1 MARGQKAT
9 PRAEWSE
16 NRKKNQTAWQRENRM
31 KCAADV
37 PRAAGETF
45 RALCASQGLTV
56 SAALASYIQACIS
69 SGCLLDVSA
78 VGISGIVPAAAVAAS
93 QLASAAAPAVDPS
106 QASPAGDACAVP
118 DPCALP
124 ADDSPETVQ
133 APETIP
139 AAGEN
144 SQAGKGAREIPSNS
158 QKSQPSPREIQ
169 EITRPAQCSGAFS
182 PSDCTNTNPRPD
194 MGVSASPAP
203 RAPARV
209 GNSAASAFP
218 PEDTSPQEAPP
229 EESPQE

>member
-16 NRKKNQTAWQRENRM
+16 NRKKNQTAWQREKRM

-37 PRAAGETF
+37 SRAAGDAF
-45 RALCASQGLTV
+45 RALCKASGVSV

-78 VGISGIVPAAAVAAS
+78 VGVSGIVPAAVAAS
-93 QLASAAAPAVDPS
+93 QLASAAAPAVDSS
-106 QASPAGDACAVP
+106 QASPAGDACA
-118 DPCALP
+118 
-124 ADDSPETVQ
+124 
-133 APETIP
+133 APEIVPAPEKSP

-144 SQAGKGAREIPSNS
+144 SQDGKGAREIPSNS
-158 QKSQPSPREIQ
+158 QKSQPGPREIQ
-169 EITRPAQCSGAFS
+169 EITRPAQCGGAFS
-182 PSDCTNTNPRPD
+182 PSDCTNPSPRPD
-194 MGVSASPAP
+194 MGVYASPAP

>member
-16 NRKKNQTAWQRENRM
+16 STREKQNEWKKKNRTQM
-31 KCAADV
+31 AADV
-37 PRAAGETF
+37 PRAAGDAF
-45 RALCASQGLTV
+45 RALCKASGVSV

-78 VGISGIVPAAAVAAS
+78 VGVSGIVPAAVAAS
-93 QLASAAAPAVDPS
+93 QLASAAAPDFDPS

-124 ADDSPETVQ
+124 ADA
-133 APETIP
+133 APEIVPAPEKSP

-169 EITRPAQCSGAFS
+169 EITRPAQCGGAFS
-182 PSDCTNTNPRPD
+182 PSDCTN
-194 MGVSASPAP
+194 SSPQPLLEEITGKTP

>member
-16 NRKKNQTAWQRENRM
+16 STREKQNEWKKKNRTQM
-31 KCAADV
+31 AADV
-37 PRAAGETF
+37 PRAAGDAF
-45 RALCASQGLTV
+45 RALCKASGVSV

-78 VGISGIVPAAAVAAS
+78 VGVSGIV
-93 QLASAAAPAVDPS
+93 
-106 QASPAGDACAVP
+106 PAGDACAVP

-133 APETIP
+133 APEKSP
-139 AAGEN
+139 AAWEN

-169 EITRPAQCSGAFS
+169 EITRPAQCGGAFS
-182 PSDCTNTNPRPD
+182 PSDCTN
-194 MGVSASPAP
+194 SSPQPEMEDFSRKAP
-203 RAPARV
+203 RAPAHV
-209 GNSAASAFP
+209 GNRPAPAFP
-218 PEDTSPQEAPP
+218 PEVIPRPDSTEPDPD
-229 EESPQE
+229 

>member
-37 PRAAGETF
+37 PRAAGDAF
-45 RALCASQGLTV
+45 RALCTSQGVTV

-78 VGISGIVPAAAVAAS
+78 VGVSGIV
-93 QLASAAAPAVDPS
+93 SAAAPAFDPS

-124 ADDSPETVQ
+124 ADA
-133 APETIP
+133 APEIVPAPEKSP
-139 AAGEN
+139 AAGEK

-158 QKSQPSPREIQ
+158 QKSQTSPQEIQ
-169 EITRPAQCSGAFS
+169 EITRPAQCGGAFS
-182 PSDCTNTNPRPD
+182 PSDCTNP
-194 MGVSASPAP
+194 SPAPEMADSPSGSP

-218 PEDTSPQEAPP
+218 PEENPRPDSPGQDPD
-229 EESPQE
+229 